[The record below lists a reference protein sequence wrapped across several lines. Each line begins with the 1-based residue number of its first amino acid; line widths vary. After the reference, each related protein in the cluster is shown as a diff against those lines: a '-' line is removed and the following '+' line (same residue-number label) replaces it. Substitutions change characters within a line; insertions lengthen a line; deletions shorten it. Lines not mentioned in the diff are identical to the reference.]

1 MTGPSVADRR
11 AAACALAELLTA
23 DGRRA
28 EIIDR
33 PLATESA
40 GSAPGEALERTGLL
54 AEVLARNGIVAIAP
68 CAADGPPA
76 PVRARHEASGTRY
89 IEVPVFAGA
98 HPSDIADTAYGLL
111 VRRGE
116 RAPVPGRGREQRV
129 GSGA

>member
-11 AAACALAELLTA
+11 ATACALADLLTA

-33 PLATESA
+33 PFAAESGESA
-40 GSAPGEALERTGLL
+40 PRAALERTGLL

-68 CAADGPPA
+68 CAADSPPA

-89 IEVPVFAGA
+89 IEIPVFAGA
-98 HPSDIADTAYGLL
+98 HPSDIAHTAYGLL
-111 VRRGE
+111 VRRGD
-116 RAPVPGRGREQRV
+116 RMPAPGRGREQPV